1 MRNPSHRVTLNIGQN
16 VAPCLEDA
24 RSETERFLLAR
35 AVAEYNPCL
44 EKGASGDVWNLLVT
58 GAYVKNLCVLLVM
71 IVVASVSL
79 SAQAGSK
86 NEAPQI
92 PRRHINLPKLV
103 QAPFSDGVLVGNT
116 LYVAGRIGLD
126 PKTGKPPEDVE
137 QEARNVLDG
146 IKSVLGEAGMT
157 MDDLVWVQVFCP
169 DLSLYG
175 KFNDVYK
182 TYFSNDYPARAFVG
196 SGPLLRGGHF
206 EVNGIAVKR

>member
-1 MRNPSHRVTLNIGQN
+1 M
-16 VAPCLEDA
+16 
-24 RSETERFLLAR
+24 
-35 AVAEYNPCL
+35 
-44 EKGASGDVWNLLVT
+44 
-58 GAYVKNLCVLLVM
+58 KNLCVLLVM